1 LKELEEKIL
10 KKIDEMRD
18 DIIQFHQK
26 MVRIPSENPPS
37 KYKEIAKFVEKK
49 LKEIGLT
56 TSIKRNNVIGEYS
69 NEVGPTLI
77 FNGHFDTV
85 EAFKGWTK
93 DPFGAEIEGDK
104 IYGRGASDD
113 KSSVT
118 AEIFAIQALLEAGV
132 NLKGKLIV
140 TAVGDEE
147 TGGLRGAD
155 FLLSSGL
162 VAGDTCLLGDAA
174 NEYPFGYCGGTMYI
188 TITIKGKTAHGL
200 AFPDLPPPFRNEKSG
215 INTIE
220 RMVKVMNFLLKLK
233 EELLQ
238 KTTNYP
244 TSKGW
249 GSNVSSINLAEIHGG
264 TKITTVPDRCYLH
277 LSVNTIPEQDIASI
291 KKKLLDYVEEMKVED
306 PDLDLTVQIPIAME
320 PQVID
325 ESSDFAKIVLH
336 VAEKI
341 YGEKRGF
348 KTLMPSTD
356 AHWFQERGIPTIL
369 VGASARDNSIHAE
382 DEFVYIK
389 DLMDLVKMFA
399 LTALN
404 YLQ

>member
-1 LKELEEKIL
+1 MNELDEKIL
-10 KKIDEMRD
+10 QKIDEMKD

-26 MVRIPSENPPS
+26 MIRIPSENPPS

-49 LKEIGLT
+49 MDEIGLK
-56 TSIKRNNVIGEYS
+56 TSIKRNNVIGEYDNGDS
-69 NEVGPTLI
+69 KTLI

-93 DPFGAEIEGDK
+93 DPFEAEIEGDK

-118 AEIFAIQALLEAGV
+118 AELFATQALIEAGID
-132 NLKGKLIV
+132 LKGKLIV

-155 FLLSSGL
+155 YIISSGL
-162 VAGDTCLLGDAA
+162 VSGDACLLGDAA
-174 NEYPFGYCGGTMYI
+174 NGYPFGYCGGTMYI
-188 TITIKGKTAHGL
+188 TINIKGKTAHGL
-200 AFPDLPPPFRNEKSG
+200 AFPDLPPPYRNENSG

-238 KTTNYP
+238 TTTKYP
-244 TSKGW
+244 TSDGW

-277 LSVNTIPEQDIASI
+277 LSVNTIPEQDVTSI
-291 KKKLLDYVEEMKVED
+291 KKRLLDFVEGMKEKD
-306 PDLDLTVQIPIAME
+306 PDLNITVQIPVAME
-320 PQVID
+320 PQVIE
-325 ESSDFAKIVLH
+325 ESSHFAKIVLDA
-336 VAEKI
+336 AETI
-341 YGEKRGF
+341 HGEKREF

-369 VGASARDNSIHAE
+369 VGASAKDNNIHAE

-389 DLMDLVKMFA
+389 DLIDLVKMFA

-404 YLQ
+404 YLK

>member
-1 LKELEEKIL
+1 MVDLEKQIID
-10 KKIDEMRD
+10 KIDNMRD
-18 DIIQFHQK
+18 EIIKFLQE

-37 KYKEIAKFVEKK
+37 KYKEVARFVEKK
-49 LKEIGLT
+49 MRDIGLK
-56 TSIKRNNVIGEYS
+56 TSIKRNNVIGELG
-69 NEVGPTLI
+69 NGDGPTLI

-85 EAFKGWTK
+85 EAFKGWSK
-93 DPFGAEIEGDK
+93 DPFGAEIVGDK

-132 NLKGKLIV
+132 DLKGKLIV

-147 TGGLRGAD
+147 TGGLRGAEY
-155 FLLSSGL
+155 LLSNGL
-162 VAGDTCLLGDAA
+162 VSGDACLLGDAA
-174 NEYPFGYCGGTMYI
+174 NGYPFGYCGGTLYI

-200 AFPDLPPPFRNEKSG
+200 AFPDLPPPYRNENSG

-220 RMVKVMNFLLKLK
+220 RMVKIMNFLLKLK
-233 EELLQ
+233 EELLE

-244 TSKGW
+244 TSDGW

-277 LSVNTIPEQDIASI
+277 LSINTIPEQDVASI
-291 KKKLLDYVEEMKVED
+291 KKRLLDFVEKMKEED
-306 PDLDLTVQIPIAME
+306 PDLDVTVQMPIALE

-325 ESSDFAKIVLH
+325 ESSDFAKIVLKA
-336 VAEKI
+336 AEKI
-341 YGEKRGF
+341 HGERREF

-369 VGASARDNSIHAE
+369 VGASAKDNNIHSE

-404 YLQ
+404 YLK

>member
-1 LKELEEKIL
+1 MTELEDQII
-10 KKIDEMRD
+10 KKIDDLRD
-18 DIIQFHQK
+18 EIIQFHQAFIK
-26 MVRIPSENPPS
+26 IPSENPPS
-37 KYKEIAKFVEKK
+37 KYKEVAKFVEKK
-49 LKEIGLT
+49 MSEIGLKT
-56 TSIKRNNVIGEYS
+56 TIKRNNVIGEFM
-69 NEVGPTLI
+69 NGEGPTLI

-85 EAFKGWTK
+85 EAFKGWSR
-93 DPFGAEIEGDK
+93 DPFGAEIVSDK

-118 AEIFAIQALLEAGV
+118 AELFATQVLLEAGV
-132 NLKGKLIV
+132 DLKGKLIV

-155 FLLSSGL
+155 YILGSGL
-162 VAGDTCLLGDAA
+162 VSGDACLLGDAA
-174 NEYPFGYCGGTMYI
+174 NGYPFGYCGGTMYI

-200 AFPDLPPPFRNEKSG
+200 AFPDLPPPYRTENSG

-220 RMVKVMNFLLKLK
+220 RMVKVMNFLLELK
-233 EELLQ
+233 GELLR

-244 TSKGW
+244 ISDGW

-277 LSVNTIPEQDIASI
+277 LSVNTIPEQDVASI
-291 KKKLLDYVEEMKVED
+291 KKRLLEFIEKMKEDD
-306 PDLDLTVQIPIAME
+306 PDLDITVQIPIAME

-325 ESSDFAKIVLH
+325 TSSDFAKVVLH
-336 VAEKI
+336 AAEKI
-341 YGEKRGF
+341 HGEKREF

-369 VGASARDNSIHAE
+369 VGASAKDNNIHAE

-389 DLMDLVKMFA
+389 DLLDLVKMFA

-404 YLQ
+404 YLK

>member
-1 LKELEEKIL
+1 LEELENKIL
-10 KKIDEMRD
+10 HKIDEMRD
-18 DIIQFHQK
+18 EIIQFHQK
-26 MVRIPSENPPS
+26 MIRIPSENPPS
-37 KYKEIAKFVEKK
+37 KYKEIAKFVGKK
-49 LKEIGLT
+49 MNEIGLK
-56 TSIKRNNVIGEYS
+56 TSIQRNNVIGEYD
-69 NEVGPTLI
+69 NGNGRKLI

-85 EAFKGWTK
+85 QAFKGWTK

-118 AEIFAIQALLEAGV
+118 AEIFATQALLEARID
-132 NLKGKLIV
+132 LKGKLIV

-147 TGGLRGAD
+147 TGGLRGVD
-155 FLLSSGL
+155 YLLSSGL
-162 VAGDTCLLGDAA
+162 VSGDVCLLGDAA
-174 NEYPFGYCGGTMYI
+174 NNYPFGYCGGTMYI

-200 AFPDLPPPFRNEKSG
+200 AFPDLPPPYRNENSG

-220 RMVKVMNFLLKLK
+220 RMVKVLNFLLKIK

-238 KTTNYP
+238 KTTKYP
-244 TSKGW
+244 TSDGW

-277 LSVNTIPEQDIASI
+277 LSVNTIPEQDVASI
-291 KKKLLDYVEEMKVED
+291 KKRLLDFVKEMKEED
-306 PDLDLTVQIPIAME
+306 PDLDITVQIPIAME
-320 PQVID
+320 PQVIE
-325 ESSDFAKIVLH
+325 ESSDFAKIVLQ

-341 YGEKRGF
+341 YGEKREF

-369 VGASARDNSIHAE
+369 VGASAKDNNIHAE
-382 DEFVYIK
+382 DEFVYIR
-389 DLMDLVKMFA
+389 DLIDLVKMFA

>member
-1 LKELEEKIL
+1 MKELEEKIL
-10 KKIDEMRD
+10 KKIDDMREE
-18 DIIQFHQK
+18 IIQFHQK

-37 KYKEIAKFVEKK
+37 KYKEIAKFVEEK
-49 LKEIGLT
+49 LKEIGLK
-56 TSIKRNNVIGEYS
+56 TSIKRNNVIGEYN

-118 AEIFAIQALLEAGV
+118 AEIFATLALLEAGI

-155 FLLSSGL
+155 YLLSSGL
-162 VAGDTCLLGDAA
+162 VSGDACLLGDAA
-174 NEYPFGYCGGTMYI
+174 NGYPFGYCGGTMYI

-200 AFPDLPPPFRNEKSG
+200 AFPDLPLPYRNENSG

-238 KTTNYP
+238 KTTKYP
-244 TSKGW
+244 TSGGW

-277 LSVNTIPEQDIASI
+277 LSVNTIPEQDVASI
-291 KKKLLDYVEEMKVED
+291 KKKLLDFIEQMKSGD
-306 PDLDLTVQIPIAME
+306 PDLDIAVQIPIAME

-325 ESSDFAKIVLH
+325 ESSDFAKIVLQA
-336 VAEKI
+336 AETI
-341 YGEKRGF
+341 HGEKREF

-369 VGASARDNSIHAE
+369 VGASAKDNNIHAE

-389 DLMDLVKMFA
+389 DLIDLVKMFA